1 MLEMT
6 EEEKESLLESK
17 RDLNF
22 LLEDKMEEIKRVD
35 IFYEDCENC
44 SEEDKCPAKSEYEK
58 GGQLLERM
66 HDFLENEGI
75 DSTLH
80 PLTFESKNEIVEL
93 VSGND
98 CVLPVSACFDLDVPM
113 FTTRNNYFYIEF
125 EDGKRFLY
133 LLHIDLLKGSSE
145 RRKDRMIYG

>member
-1 MLEMT
+1 
-6 EEEKESLLESK
+6 LESK

-58 GGQLLERM
+58 GGKILEKM
-66 HDFLENEGI
+66 HDFLENKGI

-80 PLTFESKNEIVEL
+80 PLTFESKTEIVDL
-93 VSGND
+93 VSEND
-98 CVLPVSACFDLDVPM
+98 SVLPVSACFDQDTPM

-125 EDGKRFLY
+125 ENGKRFLY
-133 LLHIDLLKGSSE
+133 LLHLDLLKGSSE
-145 RRKDRMIYG
+145 RRKDRMIYR